1 MVTLQKFAAVPDGPA
16 AVVSYK
22 RTRIPERREQGPRFD
37 DCRLMFMRDR
47 ILLPNLTKMAAAL
60 LATMVLTDGA
70 SAFVIS
76 DIRVEGIVRTEPG
89 TVFSHLPFRAGDDF
103 TPEKGTRA
111 IHSLYRSGL
120 FKDVSLSQD
129 GDVLVVRIVERPA
142 VATIETH
149 GIKAFDKDGVEKS
162 LRDVGMAEGR
172 IFDQATL
179 DRADQELRRQYL
191 ARGYYGVNIKTTA
204 TPLERNRV
212 RITIDVDEG
221 RASSIASIRFTG
233 NNLFD
238 SEELADLMQLGTPNW
253 FSWYTKRDLYS
264 REKLA
269 ADLETIRSFYLNQG
283 YLDFKIDSVQVS
295 IAPNKSDVYV
305 TINMTEGEMYTLSG
319 TKLTGDMLGLDEN
332 LEALVDI
339 KPGDVYNAEAVNK
352 VSTAI
357 ADKLSTLGYAF
368 ATAQPNPIAD
378 REKRTVEV
386 VYTVDP
392 GRRAYVRRVNIT
404 GNNRTRDDVIRREV
418 RQYESAWFDSDK
430 VKKSRD
436 RIDRLGYFESV
447 TADPVPVPGTRDQV
461 DVELKVKERPTGS
474 ISLGAGYSTSEG
486 VILSLGFAQ
495 NNVFGTGNSFSI
507 DVNTS
512 KSQRTYAVSMVEPY
526 VTPEGV
532 SRSWELYDRRVDL
545 EELDVSDVEY
555 ETIGGSLAWGIP
567 FTEEDRVFL
576 GGKVESTQVDLAP
589 GSPQRYKTYVDKFGE
604 NPWSVAATLGW
615 SRDTRDNSLA
625 PTRGTYQRLN
635 AEVGLPGFDIE
646 YYKMTYQYQR
656 FFPLSKTWT
665 LAVNGEFGYGD
676 VYGDTD
682 MFPFF
687 KNFYVGGIGSVR
699 GFESGTLG
707 PREDGSDGDSGNL
720 GGDRMVNASIEL
732 LAPLPGGDRTLRIF
746 GFIDAGYA
754 WGYEGNGRGGY
765 TRQDMDFG
773 DIRYSTGIGV
783 AWISPLGPLKFSIAY
798 PLNDESTDDTQRFQF
813 QIGTGF

>member
-1 MVTLQKFAAVPDGPA
+1 MFA
-16 AVVSYK
+16 
-22 RTRIPERREQGPRFD
+22 
-37 DCRLMFMRDR
+37 
-47 ILLPNLTKMAAAL
+47 NLTKTAAAV
-60 LATMVLTDGA
+60 LAAMVCAEGA

-76 DIRVEGIVRTEPG
+76 DIRVEGLMRTEPG
-89 TVFSHLPFRAGDDF
+89 TVFSHLPFRTGDEY
-103 TPEKGTRA
+103 TPDQGTRA

-120 FKDVSLSQD
+120 FKDVSLTQD
-129 GDVLVVRIVERPA
+129 GDVLVVKLVERPA

-149 GIKAFDKDGVEKS
+149 GIKAFDKAGVETS
-162 LRDVGMAEGR
+162 LRDVGLAEGR

-191 ARGYYGVNIKTTA
+191 ARGYYGVKIKTTA

-212 RITIDVDEG
+212 RITINVDEG
-221 RASSIASIRFTG
+221 RASSISSIRFNG
-233 NNLFD
+233 NRLFE
-238 SEELADLMQLGTPNW
+238 SEELLDQMQLGMPNW

-295 IAPNKSDVYV
+295 IAPNKSDVYI
-305 TINMTEGEMYTLSG
+305 TINMTEGEKYTIAG
-319 TKLTGDMLGLDEN
+319 TKLAGDLLGLDKE
-332 LEALVDI
+332 LEALVTI
-339 KPGDVYNAEAVNK
+339 QPGSVYNAEEVNA

-357 ADKLSTLGYAF
+357 VDKLSTLGYAF
-368 ATAQPNPIAD
+368 ATATPNPVAD
-378 REKRTVEV
+378 QDNRTVEV

-418 RQYESAWFDSDK
+418 RQYESAWFDSSK
-430 VKKSRD
+430 VKTSRD

-461 DVELKVKERPTGS
+461 DVDIKVKERPTGS

-486 VILSLGFAQ
+486 VILSAGFAQ
-495 NNVFGTGNSFSI
+495 NNVFGTGNSVAV

-512 KSQRTYAVSMVEPY
+512 KSQRTYALSVVEPY
-526 VTPEGV
+526 VTPEGI
-532 SRSWELYDRRVDL
+532 SRSWEVYDRRVDL
-545 EELDVSDVEY
+545 EELDVADVKY
-555 ETIGGSLAWGIP
+555 ETLGGSLAWGIP

-576 GGKVESTQVDLAP
+576 GGKVEMTKVQDNP
-589 GSPQRYKTYVDKFGE
+589 RSPKRYRDYVERYGKD
-604 NPWSVAATLGW
+604 PMSVAATVGW
-615 SRDTRDNSLA
+615 SRDSRDNSLA
-625 PTRGTYQRLN
+625 PTRGVYQRLN
-635 AEVGLPGFDIE
+635 GELGLPGMDIE

-656 FFPLSKTWT
+656 FIPLSKTWT
-665 LAVNGEFGYGD
+665 LAFNGEVGYGD
-676 VYGDTD
+676 VYGSSD

-699 GFESGTLG
+699 GYESGTLG
-707 PREDGSDGDSGNL
+707 PKDRNPDGDMDNL
-720 GGDRMVNASIEL
+720 GGDRMVNGSIEL

-746 GFIDAGYA
+746 GFLDTGYA
-754 WGYEGNGRGGY
+754 WGYEGDGKGGY
-765 TRQDMDFG
+765 SRQRMSLG
-773 DIRYSTGIGV
+773 DLRYTTGIGV
-783 AWISPLGPLKFSIAY
+783 AWISPLGPLKFSIAF
-798 PLNDESTDDTQRFQF
+798 PLNEKEGDDTQRFQF

>member
-1 MVTLQKFAAVPDGPA
+1 MCA
-16 AVVSYK
+16 
-22 RTRIPERREQGPRFD
+22 E
-37 DCRLMFMRDR
+37 
-47 ILLPNLTKMAAAL
+47 
-60 LATMVLTDGA
+60 GA

-76 DIRVEGIVRTEPG
+76 DIRVEGLMRTEPG
-89 TVFSHLPFRAGDDF
+89 TVFSHLPFRTGDEY
-103 TPEKGTRA
+103 TPDQGTRA

-120 FKDVSLSQD
+120 FKDVSLTQD
-129 GDVLVVRIVERPA
+129 GDVLVVKLVERPA

-149 GIKAFDKDGVEKS
+149 GIKAFDKAGVETS
-162 LRDVGMAEGR
+162 LRDVGLAEGR

-191 ARGYYGVNIKTTA
+191 ARGYYGVKIKATA

-212 RITIDVDEG
+212 RITINVDEG
-221 RASSIASIRFTG
+221 RASSISSIRFNG
-233 NNLFD
+233 NRLFE
-238 SEELADLMQLGTPNW
+238 SEELLDQMQLGMPNW

-295 IAPNKSDVYV
+295 IAPNKSDVYI
-305 TINMTEGEMYTLSG
+305 TINMTEGEKYTIAG
-319 TKLTGDMLGLDEN
+319 TKLTGDLLGLDKE
-332 LEALVDI
+332 LEALI
-339 KPGDVYNAEAVNK
+339 TIQPGSVYNAEEVNA

-357 ADKLSTLGYAF
+357 VDKLSTLGYAF
-368 ATAQPNPIAD
+368 ATATPNPVAD
-378 REKRTVEV
+378 QDNRTVEV

-418 RQYESAWFDSDK
+418 RQYESAWFDSSK
-430 VKKSRD
+430 VKTSRD

-461 DVELKVKERPTGS
+461 DVDIKVKERPTGS

-486 VILSLGFAQ
+486 VILSAGFAQ
-495 NNVFGTGNSFSI
+495 NNVFGTGNSVAV

-512 KSQRTYAVSMVEPY
+512 KSQRTYALSVVEPY
-526 VTPEGV
+526 VTPEGI
-532 SRSWELYDRRVDL
+532 SRSWEVYDRRVDL
-545 EELDVSDVEY
+545 EELDVADVKY
-555 ETIGGSLAWGIP
+555 ETLGGSLAWGIP

-576 GGKVESTQVDLAP
+576 GGKVEMTKVDANQH
-589 GSPQRYKTYVDKFGE
+589 SPKRYQDYVARYGKD
-604 NPWSVAATLGW
+604 PMSVAATVGW
-615 SRDTRDNSLA
+615 SRDSRDNSLA
-625 PTRGTYQRLN
+625 PTRGVYQRLN
-635 AEVGLPGFDIE
+635 GELGLPGMDIE

-656 FFPLSKTWT
+656 FIPLSKTWT
-665 LAVNGEFGYGD
+665 LAFNGEVGYGD
-676 VYGDTD
+676 VYGSSD

-699 GFESGTLG
+699 GYESGTLG
-707 PREDGSDGDSGNL
+707 PKDRNPDGDMDNL
-720 GGDRMVNASIEL
+720 GGDRMVNGSIEL

-746 GFIDAGYA
+746 GFLDTGYA
-754 WGYEGNGRGGY
+754 WGYEGDGKGGY
-765 TRQDMDFG
+765 SRQRMSLG
-773 DIRYSTGIGV
+773 DLRYTTGIGV
-783 AWISPLGPLKFSIAY
+783 AWISPLGPLKFSIAF
-798 PLNDESTDDTQRFQF
+798 PLNEKEGDDTQRFQF

>member
-1 MVTLQKFAAVPDGPA
+1 MFA
-16 AVVSYK
+16 
-22 RTRIPERREQGPRFD
+22 
-37 DCRLMFMRDR
+37 
-47 ILLPNLTKMAAAL
+47 NLTKTAAAV
-60 LATMVLTDGA
+60 LAAMVCAEGA

-76 DIRVEGIVRTEPG
+76 DIRVEGLMRTEPG
-89 TVFSHLPFRAGDDF
+89 TVFSHLPFRTGDEY
-103 TPEKGTRA
+103 TPDQGTRA

-120 FKDVSLSQD
+120 FKDVSLTQD
-129 GDVLVVRIVERPA
+129 GDVLVVKLVERPA

-149 GIKAFDKDGVEKS
+149 GIKAFDKAGVETS
-162 LRDVGMAEGR
+162 LRDVGLAEGR

-191 ARGYYGVNIKTTA
+191 ARGYYGVKIKTTA

-212 RITIDVDEG
+212 RITINVDEG
-221 RASSIASIRFTG
+221 RASSISSIRFNG
-233 NNLFD
+233 NRLFE
-238 SEELADLMQLGTPNW
+238 SEELLDQMQLGMPNW

-295 IAPNKSDVYV
+295 IAPNKSDVYI
-305 TINMTEGEMYTLSG
+305 TINMTEGEKYTIAG
-319 TKLTGDMLGLDEN
+319 TKLTGDLLGLDKE
-332 LEALVDI
+332 LEALI
-339 KPGDVYNAEAVNK
+339 TIQPGSVYNAEEVNA

-357 ADKLSTLGYAF
+357 VDKLSTLGYAF
-368 ATAQPNPIAD
+368 ATATPNPVAD
-378 REKRTVEV
+378 QDNRTVEV

-418 RQYESAWFDSDK
+418 RQYESAWFDSSK
-430 VKKSRD
+430 VKTSRY

-461 DVELKVKERPTGS
+461 DVDIKVKERPTGS

-486 VILSLGFAQ
+486 VILSAGFAQ
-495 NNVFGTGNSFSI
+495 NNVFGTGNSVAV

-512 KSQRTYAVSMVEPY
+512 KSQRTYALSVVEPY
-526 VTPEGV
+526 VTPEGI
-532 SRSWELYDRRVDL
+532 SRSWEVYDRRVDL
-545 EELDVSDVEY
+545 EELDVADVKY
-555 ETIGGSLAWGIP
+555 ETLGGSLAWGIP

-576 GGKVESTQVDLAP
+576 GGKVEMTKVDANQH
-589 GSPQRYKTYVDKFGE
+589 SPKRYQDYVARYGKD
-604 NPWSVAATLGW
+604 PMSVAATVGW
-615 SRDTRDNSLA
+615 SRDSRDNSLA
-625 PTRGTYQRLN
+625 PTRGVYQRLN
-635 AEVGLPGFDIE
+635 GELGLPGMDIE

-656 FFPLSKTWT
+656 FIPLSKTWT
-665 LAVNGEFGYGD
+665 LAFNGEVGYGD
-676 VYGDTD
+676 VYGSSD

-699 GFESGTLG
+699 GYESGTLG
-707 PREDGSDGDSGNL
+707 PKDLNPDGDTDNL
-720 GGDRMVNASIEL
+720 GGDRMVNGSIEL

-746 GFIDAGYA
+746 GFLDTGYA
-754 WGYEGNGRGGY
+754 WGYEGDGKGGY
-765 TRQDMDFG
+765 SRQRMSLG
-773 DIRYSTGIGV
+773 DLRYTTGIGV
-783 AWISPLGPLKFSIAY
+783 AWISPLGPLKFSIAF
-798 PLNDESTDDTQRFQF
+798 PLNEKEGDDTQRFQF